1 MLWEM
6 PQHKGNL
13 QECKGKGGRGA
24 LPVPLL
30 SECKGVDLFLNCLD
44 PHRLTEAEL
53 CLLQCLLLWV
63 AKLV

>member
-1 MLWEM
+1 MA
-6 PQHKGNL
+6 QHKGNL

-30 SECKGVDLFLNCLD
+30 SECKGVDLFLNCLV
-44 PHRLTEAEL
+44 PHKLTEAEVYSQRL
-53 CLLQCLLLWV
+53 RLWV